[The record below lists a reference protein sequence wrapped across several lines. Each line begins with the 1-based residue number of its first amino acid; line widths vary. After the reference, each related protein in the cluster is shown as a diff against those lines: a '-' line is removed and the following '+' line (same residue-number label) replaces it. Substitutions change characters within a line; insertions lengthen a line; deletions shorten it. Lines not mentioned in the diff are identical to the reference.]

1 MFFEVFVVD
10 GVSHSWCAQHI
21 SQVSPQ
27 CGVIH
32 DALLVALQAA
42 GWTSPMFTQGEIDSS
57 PRMTRAASAELCE
70 THNLVRLFSKQEII
84 AILMATISSITRQLS
99 CMSVLRLNFDRSLV
113 RCFPAAVS
121 IFILKLFTPQQN
133 TGVIA

>member
-1 MFFEVFVVD
+1 
-10 GVSHSWCAQHI
+10 
-21 SQVSPQ
+21 
-27 CGVIH
+27 
-32 DALLVALQAA
+32 
-42 GWTSPMFTQGEIDSS
+42 
-57 PRMTRAASAELCE
+57 MTRAASAELCE